1 VHKATRI
8 YITDNNGHQYLAKE
22 IAADDLNDIS
32 LLKLESEQPLNL
44 TPITFARADEPV
56 MLGETVIAVGN
67 PYGLGSSISKGIVS
81 AIGRKVTYKG
91 KVLFDDILQ
100 TDAPINPGNSGG
112 PLVNING
119 ELIGLNTAIFEQA
132 NSIGFAIAL
141 KLIEKG
147 LAMWLIPERF
157 SDVSLGLIPGE
168 TVKDGRTV
176 FLCREII
183 TGSPAERKGLEK
195 NDEIMLINGREIN
208 HLMDISNVLW
218 QLKGGDSITLTLKD
232 KGKVMLTVE
241 KLEALDGE
249 KLITQKLGIEAVKLT
264 KQLAGQLNYPFYDG
278 LIVNEVSPRNPALS
292 RGDVIVKIGDVP
304 VYDYADVRR
313 ALNGKYYG
321 DKVKA
326 LVIFGAKKFGKTQ
339 LYKKNVFL
347 NVL

>member
-1 VHKATRI
+1 
-8 YITDNNGHQYLAKE
+8 
-22 IAADDLNDIS
+22 
-32 LLKLESEQPLNL
+32 
-44 TPITFARADEPV
+44 
-56 MLGETVIAVGN
+56 
-67 PYGLGSSISKGIVS
+67 
-81 AIGRKVTYKG
+81 
-91 KVLFDDILQ
+91 
-100 TDAPINPGNSGG
+100 
-112 PLVNING
+112 VNING

-132 NSIGFAIAL
+132 NSIGFAIPL
-141 KLIEKG
+141 KRIEKV